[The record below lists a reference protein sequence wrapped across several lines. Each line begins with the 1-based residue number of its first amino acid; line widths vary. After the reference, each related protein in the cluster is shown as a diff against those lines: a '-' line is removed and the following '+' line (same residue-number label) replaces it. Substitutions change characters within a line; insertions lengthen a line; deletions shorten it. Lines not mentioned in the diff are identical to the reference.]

1 MTEFDY
7 REEAKQLDKARF
19 NMIKADFSSICEVP
33 KSHPDLCTKLVLV
46 MDYLDGEK
54 LPDALKRDLEKNAF
68 WLGKTPEEL
77 RIDHKQKLKEAA
89 EKKIDLMG
97 PSTEEFDRYISFLN
111 GRRFAENLKAVL
123 YNISIAW
130 WYPGSQRRE
139 YRAKN
144 TLPINHSKLV
154 DTLLY
159 IHGHQ
164 VLVDGYFNGKCT
176 LFFIPLH
183 FNV

>member
-77 RIDHKQKLKEAA
+77 RIDHKQKLK
-89 EKKIDLMG
+89 
-97 PSTEEFDRYISFLN
+97 
-111 GRRFAENLKAVL
+111 
-123 YNISIAW
+123 
-130 WYPGSQRRE
+130 
-139 YRAKN
+139 
-144 TLPINHSKLV
+144 
-154 DTLLY
+154 
-159 IHGHQ
+159 
-164 VLVDGYFNGKCT
+164 GY
-176 LFFIPLH
+176 H
-183 FNV
+183 F